1 MQQERKVAQPRLG
14 INGLASLR
22 RKPHWPAPLPPMRLG
37 LGEKFLLSY
46 MVIYALAPILANY
59 TAKNF
64 QPILV
69 AAVTTLITAAALFFI
84 LAAKRQMREIFNKK
98 AFGPIFGNT
107 MFNIVVPLAL
117 IFVGTSK
124 TSAINTTLLHQTE
137 LLFAFLVSGLFY
149 GEMITRQKLVGGAIV
164 LLGTIA
170 VLYNGTFELRL
181 GDLLIIAGT
190 ALYPFGNHYAKQALL
205 LAQPSVVL
213 FLRTLMGGIMLF
225 IISFILE
232 GQPQAFSA
240 IDQKQLALF
249 AGLVLGL
256 LGIAKLLWFEGL
268 KRLDVSKSTAIV
280 IAGPAFSLVY
290 AVALLHEI
298 PTLYQLA
305 GMLIIIAGLF
315 ILIKQKVETP
325 ASSPL

>member
-1 MQQERKVAQPRLG
+1 MQLG
-14 INGLASLR
+14 I
-22 RKPHWPAPLPPMRLG
+22 
-37 LGEKFLLSY
+37 GEKFLLSY

-64 QPILV
+64 RPILV
-69 AAVTTLITAAALFFI
+69 AAVTTLITAIALFFI
-84 LAAKRQMREIFNKK
+84 LAATRRLREIFNAK

-137 LLFAFLVSGLFY
+137 LFFAFLISGLFY
-149 GEMITRQKLVGGAIV
+149 GETITRQKIVGGTIV

-205 LAQPSVVL
+205 LAQPSIVL
-213 FLRTLMGGIMLF
+213 FLRTIIGGIMLLV
-225 IISFILE
+225 ISFILE
-232 GQPQAFSA
+232 GWPQEAFLAKAFLA

-249 AGLVLGL
+249 AGLILGL

>member
-1 MQQERKVAQPRLG
+1 MV
-14 INGLASLR
+14 
-22 RKPHWPAPLPPMRLG
+22 
-37 LGEKFLLSY
+37 Y

-69 AAVTTLITAAALFFI
+69 AAITTLITAAALFFI
-84 LAAKRQMREIFNKK
+84 LAAKRQMREIFNAK

-137 LLFAFLVSGLFY
+137 LLFAFIISGLFY
-149 GEMITRQKLVGGAIV
+149 GEMITRQKLTGGAIV

-181 GDLLIIAGT
+181 GDILIIAGT

-205 LAQPSVVL
+205 LAQPSVIL
-213 FLRTLMGGIMLF
+213 FLRTFMGGIMLLAL
-225 IISFILE
+225 SFIFE
-232 GQPQAFSA
+232 GWPQTSIFAA
-240 IDQKQLALF
+240 IDKKQLALF
-249 AGLVLGL
+249 AGLLLGL

-280 IAGPAFSLVY
+280 IAGPAFSFVY

-305 GMLIIIAGLF
+305 GLFIIIAGLF
-315 ILIKQKVETP
+315 VLRLPRRDVGALID
-325 ASSPL
+325 

>member
-1 MQQERKVAQPRLG
+1 MQAKQEKMQLG
-14 INGLASLR
+14 I
-22 RKPHWPAPLPPMRLG
+22 
-37 LGEKFLLSY
+37 GEKFLLSY

-64 QPILV
+64 RPILV
-69 AAVTTLITAAALFFI
+69 AAVTTLITAIALFFI
-84 LAAKRQMREIFNKK
+84 LAATRRLREIFNAK

-137 LLFAFLVSGLFY
+137 LFFAFLISGLFY
-149 GEMITRQKLVGGAIV
+149 GETITRQKIVGGTIV

-205 LAQPSVVL
+205 LAQPSIVL
-213 FLRTLMGGIMLF
+213 FLRTIIGGIMLLV
-225 IISFILE
+225 ISFILE
-232 GQPQAFSA
+232 GWPQEAFLAKAFLA

-249 AGLVLGL
+249 AGLILGL

>member
-1 MQQERKVAQPRLG
+1 MQLKQKQERV
-14 INGLASLR
+14 
-22 RKPHWPAPLPPMRLG
+22 
-37 LGEKFLLSY
+37 GEKFLISY
-46 MVIYALAPILANY
+46 MILYALAPILANY

-69 AAVTTLITAAALFFI
+69 AAVTTLITAVALFFI

-149 GEMITRQKLVGGAIV
+149 GEMITRQKLVGGTIV

-170 VLYNGTFELRL
+170 VLYNGTFELKL

-205 LAQPSVVL
+205 LAQPSIVL
-213 FLRTLMGGIMLF
+213 FLRTIMGGIMLLM
-225 IISFILE
+225 ISFVLE
-232 GQPQAFSA
+232 GWPKEVLPAF
-240 IDQKQLALF
+240 DQKQLALF
-249 AGLVLGL
+249 AGLILGL

-315 ILIKQKVETP
+315 ILMKQKMETP
-325 ASSPL
+325 TSSPL